1 MIVNANSIVHAVQ
14 IKHGIVKYV
23 NVSVKSIC
31 ANKNYGRNPCK
42 CICENGKYL
51 KKINDNLKIVCDG
64 IKYVVNNVPPN
75 VSKHSDDKKV
85 RHKLD
90 CYIVQIVLLVIILL
104 FIMAIICYHQ
114 YEKQRSKLKKKNFME
129 NNGFK
134 KVLCYGTCYYFDD
147 IIKLIILILIF

>member
-1 MIVNANSIVHAVQ
+1 M
-14 IKHGIVKYV
+14 
-23 NVSVKSIC
+23 
-31 ANKNYGRNPCK
+31 CK
-42 CICENGKYL
+42 QKLWSESLQMYLWNGKYL

-134 KVLCYGTCYYFDD
+134 KVLLKNGTCYYFDD